1 MDDKSIKENIRRKRK
16 AMGISQE
23 SMAENMGVANST
35 YWEIES
41 GSTSILNP
49 NLEKIAEVLG
59 CSVSEIVC
67 GEDGYSHNGY
77 VHDGYGNM
85 LQEDA
90 GTYATN
96 SCKEE
101 FDRKFAQMEEE
112 KNAEIR
118 KIREELEVKNEIAAL
133 LRRSIEDKDIIIRMK
148 DRELAAL
155 RDKIDSLTAE
165 TGISDNGDGN

>member
-49 NLEKIAEVLG
+49 NLGKIAEVLG
-59 CSVSEIVC
+59 CTVTEIVC
-67 GEDGYSHNGY
+67 GND
-77 VHDGYGNM
+77 VDGYGNM
-85 LQEDA
+85 LQEEA

-96 SCKEE
+96 SRKEE

-148 DRELAAL
+148 DRELAVL
-155 RDKIDSLTAE
+155 RAKIDSLTAE
-165 TGISDNGDGN
+165 TGISDNEDGN